1 MAFLKQSYKGCI
13 RMVNY
18 TKVGPKQVT
27 HTLLA
32 KKFMRHDECRAIKA
46 LRTLSSRGVLG
57 FGLGSCPGN
66 GSPLGQDWHKRV
78 EHKMAALAGKVT
90 SNWKEENL
98 ACKAMISY
106 TEKSTVSSASR
117 KGFPPDSRQCFKYFK
132 RTSQRSGE
140 NIDFRPSWQT
150 FL

>member
-1 MAFLKQSYKGCI
+1 MAFLKQSYKGYI
-13 RMVNY
+13 RLVNY

-66 GSPLGQDWHKRV
+66 GSPWGRIGISEWSTKWQPWPEKLPPIEKR
-78 EHKMAALAGKVT
+78 KTWPAK
-90 SNWKEENL
+90 
-98 ACKAMISY
+98 
-106 TEKSTVSSASR
+106 
-117 KGFPPDSRQCFKYFK
+117 Q
-132 RTSQRSGE
+132 
-140 NIDFRPSWQT
+140 
-150 FL
+150 